1 MGEHVTVSVDEH
13 GVATVRVDR
22 PPVNALDAGVWD
34 ELAGAASRCADDDAI
49 ASVVLWGGPKVFAA
63 GADIKAMSGLG
74 FQQMFAQ
81 AGALQAACSAL
92 ARIPKVT
99 VAAVNGYALGG
110 GCELALTA
118 DFRYAAEDAT
128 FGQPEILLGII
139 PGAGGTQR
147 LPRLVGVQK
156 AKEMIYGG
164 DLYPAEQCHRMG
176 LADRVLPSDR
186 VYDEAVAAARRY
198 ARGPYALR
206 MAKKA
211 IDEGAEIDLDSGLRL
226 ETSLFAACFATADRE
241 AGIRSFLEQGPGK
254 AGFTRS

>member
-22 PPVNALDAGVWD
+22 APVNALNVQVWE
-34 ELAGAASRCADDDAI
+34 ELAGAASRCADEDAI

-74 FQQMFAQ
+74 FQDMFTQ
-81 AGALQAACSAL
+81 ASKLQAACSAL

-99 VAAVNGYALGG
+99 IAAVNGYALGG
-110 GCELALTA
+110 GCELAMTA
-118 DFRYAAEDAT
+118 DFRYVAEDAT
-128 FGQPEILLGII
+128 LGQPEILLGII

-147 LPRLVGVQK
+147 LPRIVGVQK

-164 DLYPAEQCHRMG
+164 GFYTAEQCHGMG

-211 IDEGAEIDLDSGLRL
+211 IDEGGEVDLDSGLRL
-226 ETSLFAACFATADRE
+226 ETSLFAACFATADHA
-241 AGIRSFLEQGPGK
+241 AGMRSFLEQGPGR
-254 AGFTRS
+254 ARFTRS